1 VLYVKGADNVMCER
15 LAPGQELEK
24 PMLDQLSKYA
34 TEGLRTLVL
43 GKKELSEEE
52 YAEWNKAHIAATTAL
67 EDRDGELERAAELI
81 EKDMMIVGATAIED
95 KLQVGVPDTIA
106 MLAKA
111 GVKIWVLTGD
121 KQETAEN
128 IGFACQL
135 LRDDMTLEYVN
146 ADDAAEVRGQ
156 IKAILD
162 RHKALIGQETEHLA
176 LIITGKALISVM
188 DDSEMTE
195 DLLTFGRMC
204 KAVVACRVSPDQ
216 KRQIVTMVRLGV
228 QPQPMT
234 LSIGDGANDVPM
246 ILEAH
251 IGVGISGNEGMQAV
265 RSADY
270 AIAQFRFLK
279 RLMLVHGRTNYR
291 RVSVMILYSLYKQVL
306 LVTTLFWYCVYNGFS
321 GTTVFSS
328 YILTGYN
335 IAYTSLPIIFL
346 GFLDQDVKPSTMDV
360 HPQLYMAGQRNLSFN
375 FTMLFIWM
383 ANGLVHCLICYFVP
397 HFAFSAMGVDDLGVF
412 GTCIMNAMAISA
424 NVRLVFE
431 ENHIS
436 YLSHGIVAFSIAAF
450 YGVAIVLA
458 AMWPSV
464 SLDDYAGVALNAW
477 STPIYWPVLLLTV
490 VCMNVIDMC
499 FFYSHRMFYPNPTY
513 VVQEI
518 DRGYAKRGDAHL
530 VKETGN
536 PEQVPNN
543 DTSK

>member
-1 VLYVKGADNVMCER
+1 
-15 LAPGQELEK
+15 
-24 PMLDQLSKYA
+24 
-34 TEGLRTLVL
+34 
-43 GKKELSEEE
+43 
-52 YAEWNKAHIAATTAL
+52 
-67 EDRDGELERAAELI
+67 
-81 EKDMMIVGATAIED
+81 
-95 KLQVGVPDTIA
+95 

-146 ADDAAEVRGQ
+146 ADDASEVRGQ

-162 RHKALIGQETEHLA
+162 KHKALIGQETEHLA

-188 DDSEMTE
+188 DDAEMTK

-228 QPQPMT
+228 VPQPMT

-265 RSADY
+265 RSSDY

-306 LVTTLFWYCVYNGFS
+306 LVTTLFWYCVFNGFS

-346 GFLDQDVKPSTMDV
+346 GFLDQDVKPSTMDK

-458 AMWPSV
+458 AMWPSI

-477 STPIYWPVLLLTV
+477 SNPLYWPVLLLTV

-499 FFYSHRMFYPNPTY
+499 FFYSVILLFLQLESNRILVPRILGIPSPLDQVALSQLIQSSLCPDQLALSLCLPLHLSSPLSLFSFPFRSLSPSYSLQHRMYYPNPTY

-518 DRGYAKRGDAHL
+518 DRGYAKRADAHL
-530 VKETGN
+530 VQEAGN
-536 PEQVPNN
+536 PQQVSNS
-543 DTSK
+543 DTRK